1 MELEFAVTVELL
13 AMVLVAIDAYDPTF
27 GLIRF
32 WRWYQPRI
40 GVRLDEMMEVMI
52 YLWESLT

>member
-13 AMVLVAIDAYDPTF
+13 AMVLVAIDAYDPPF
-27 GLIRF
+27 GLIHF
-32 WRWYQPRI
+32 WQRHQPRI
-40 GVRLDEMMEVMI
+40 GVRLDELMEGIV